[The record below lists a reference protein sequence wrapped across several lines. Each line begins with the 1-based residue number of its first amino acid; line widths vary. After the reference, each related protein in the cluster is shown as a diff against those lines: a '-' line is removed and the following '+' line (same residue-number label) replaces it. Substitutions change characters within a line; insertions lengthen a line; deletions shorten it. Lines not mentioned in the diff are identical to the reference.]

1 MMKTLRTILK
11 VAGLILVAI
20 ITLLAFNA
28 CKGKHQD
35 DYFVKKITRIDMV
48 YFKKE
53 QAFTHAFDSKLP
65 LVVKNDMRRASKKD
79 EKLLY
84 KYGKTYMVME
94 KAGDTWTLKV
104 TDSSFNKLEDEE
116 LCNFSIFKNEDS
128 GFSIYGNSTE
138 SGFYI
143 KMKIDKKGN
152 TSSEVFTYDNAV
164 PFAYKQLGMPS
175 EIGDYY
181 YVATHEKIF
190 LFKKGE
196 LKAYQNFPGEGI
208 YNSYIINGGY
218 IIADEDGNKNVYKVE
233 VYANKSHPYVSYSFI
248 ATIDSYDDYRITG
261 IEGSDATLLV
271 IKQEGKEYVAVPE
284 NWDDYWEMDMIG
296 DTSNGVK
303 FDLVP
308 VDDLRLK
315 PMDDID

>member
-1 MMKTLRTILK
+1 MKEILRKIFK
-11 VAGLILVAI
+11 IVGLLLVAI

-28 CKGKHQD
+28 FKGKHND

-65 LVVKNDMRRASKKD
+65 LVVKNDMRRAGKKD

-94 KAGDTWTLKV
+94 AGDIWTLKV

-116 LCNFSIFKNEDS
+116 LCNFSIFKNEDG

-143 KMKIDKKGN
+143 KMKIDKKGT
-152 TSSEVFTYDNAV
+152 TSSEVFTYNNEV

-175 EIGDYY
+175 EIGNYY
-181 YVATHEKIF
+181 YVATHEKMF
-190 LFKKGE
+190 FFKNGE

-233 VYANKSHPYVSYSFI
+233 VYSNQSHPYVSYSFI

-261 IEGSDATLLV
+261 IEGRDETLLV
-271 IKQEGKEYVAVPE
+271 IKQEGQEFVAVPE
-284 NWDDYWEMDMIG
+284 NWENYWEMDLIG
-296 DTSNGVK
+296 DSDKGVK

-315 PMDDID
+315 TIDDID

>member
-1 MMKTLRTILK
+1 MKEILRKIFK
-11 VAGLILVAI
+11 IVGLVLVAI

-28 CKGKHQD
+28 FKGKHND

-175 EIGDYY
+175 KIGDYY
-181 YVATHEKIF
+181 YVATHEKMF
-190 LFKKGE
+190 FFKDGE

>member
-1 MMKTLRTILK
+1 MKEILRKIFK
-11 VAGLILVAI
+11 IVGLLLIAI

-28 CKGKHQD
+28 FKGKHND

-65 LVVKNDMRRASKKD
+65 LVVKNDMRRAGKKN

-94 KAGDTWTLKV
+94 AGDIWTLKV

-116 LCNFSIFKNEDS
+116 LCNFSIFKNEDG

-152 TSSEVFTYDNAV
+152 TSSEVFTYNNEV

-175 EIGDYY
+175 EIGNYY
-181 YVATHEKIF
+181 YVATHEKMF
-190 LFKKGE
+190 FFKNGE

-233 VYANKSHPYVSYSFI
+233 VYSNQSHPYVSYSFI

-261 IEGSDATLLV
+261 IEGRDETLLV
-271 IKQEGKEYVAVPE
+271 IKQEGQEFVAVPE
-284 NWDDYWEMDMIG
+284 NWENYWEMDLIG
-296 DTSNGVK
+296 DSDKGVK

-315 PMDDID
+315 TIDDID

>member
-1 MMKTLRTILK
+1 MKEILRKIFK
-11 VAGLILVAI
+11 IVGLLLVAI

-28 CKGKHQD
+28 FKGKHND

-65 LVVKNDMRRASKKD
+65 LVVKNDMRRAGKKD

-94 KAGDTWTLKV
+94 AGDIWTLKV

-116 LCNFSIFKNEDS
+116 LCNFSIFKNEDG

-152 TSSEVFTYDNAV
+152 TSSEVFTYNNEV

-175 EIGDYY
+175 EIGNYY
-181 YVATHEKIF
+181 YVATHEKMF
-190 LFKKGE
+190 FFKNGE

-233 VYANKSHPYVSYSFI
+233 VYSNQSHPYVSYSFI

-261 IEGSDATLLV
+261 IEGSNATLLV

-315 PMDDID
+315 TIDDID

>member
-1 MMKTLRTILK
+1 MKEILRKIFK
-11 VAGLILVAI
+11 IVGLLLIAI

-28 CKGKHQD
+28 FKGNHND
-35 DYFVKKITRIDMV
+35 YYFVKKITRIDMV

-65 LVVKNDMRRASKKD
+65 LVVKNDMRRAGKKD

-94 KAGDTWTLKV
+94 AGDIWTLKV

-116 LCNFSIFKNEDS
+116 LCNFSIFKNEDG

-152 TSSEVFTYDNAV
+152 TSSEVFTYNNEV

-175 EIGDYY
+175 EIGNYY
-181 YVATHEKIF
+181 YVATHEKMF
-190 LFKKGE
+190 FFKNGE

-261 IEGSDATLLV
+261 IEGSNATLLV

-315 PMDDID
+315 TIDDID

>member
-1 MMKTLRTILK
+1 MKEILRKIFK
-11 VAGLILVAI
+11 IVGLLLVAI

-28 CKGKHQD
+28 FKGKHND

-65 LVVKNDMRRASKKD
+65 LVVKNDMRRAGKKD

-94 KAGDTWTLKV
+94 AGDIWTLKV

-116 LCNFSIFKNEDS
+116 LCNFSIFKNEDG

-152 TSSEVFTYDNAV
+152 TSSEVFTYNNEV

-175 EIGDYY
+175 EIGNYY
-181 YVATHEKIF
+181 YVATHEKMF
-190 LFKKGE
+190 FFKNGE

-233 VYANKSHPYVSYSFI
+233 VYSNQSHPYVSYSFI

-261 IEGSDATLLV
+261 IEGRDETLLV
-271 IKQEGKEYVAVPE
+271 IKQEGQEFVAVPE
-284 NWDDYWEMDMIG
+284 NWENYWEMDLIG
-296 DTSNGVK
+296 DSDKGVK

-315 PMDDID
+315 TIDDID

>member
-1 MMKTLRTILK
+1 MKEILRKIFK
-11 VAGLILVAI
+11 IVGLLLIAI

-28 CKGKHQD
+28 FKGKHND

-65 LVVKNDMRRASKKD
+65 LVVKNDMRRAGKKD

-94 KAGDTWTLKV
+94 AGDIWTLKV

-116 LCNFSIFKNEDS
+116 LCNFSIFKNEDG

-152 TSSEVFTYDNAV
+152 TSSEVFTYNNEV

-175 EIGDYY
+175 EIGNYY
-181 YVATHEKIF
+181 YVATHEKMF
-190 LFKKGE
+190 FFKNGE

-315 PMDDID
+315 PIDDID

>member
-1 MMKTLRTILK
+1 MKEILRKIFK
-11 VAGLILVAI
+11 IVGLLLIAI
-20 ITLLAFNA
+20 ITFLEFNA
-28 CKGKHQD
+28 FKGKHND

-65 LVVKNDMRRASKKD
+65 LVVKNDMRRAGKKD

-94 KAGDTWTLKV
+94 AGDIWTLKV

-116 LCNFSIFKNEDS
+116 LCNFSIFKNEDG

-152 TSSEVFTYDNAV
+152 TSSEVFTYNNEV

-175 EIGDYY
+175 EIGNYY
-181 YVATHEKIF
+181 YVATHEKMF
-190 LFKKGE
+190 FFKNGE

-261 IEGSDATLLV
+261 IEGSNATLLV

-315 PMDDID
+315 TIDDID

>member
-1 MMKTLRTILK
+1 MKGILRKIFK
-11 VAGLILVAI
+11 IVGLLLIAI

-28 CKGKHQD
+28 FKGKHND

-65 LVVKNDMRRASKKD
+65 LVVKNDMRRAGKKN

-94 KAGDTWTLKV
+94 AGDIWTLKV

-116 LCNFSIFKNEDS
+116 LYNFSIFKNEDS

-152 TSSEVFTYDNAV
+152 TSSEVFTYNNEV

-175 EIGDYY
+175 EIGNYY
-181 YVATHEKIF
+181 YVATHEKMF
-190 LFKKGE
+190 FFKNGE

-315 PMDDID
+315 TIDDID

>member
-1 MMKTLRTILK
+1 MKEILRKIFK
-11 VAGLILVAI
+11 IVGLLLIAI

-28 CKGKHQD
+28 FKGKHND

-65 LVVKNDMRRASKKD
+65 LVVKNDMRRAGKKD

-94 KAGDTWTLKV
+94 AGDIWTLKV

-116 LCNFSIFKNEDS
+116 LCNFSIFKNEDG

-152 TSSEVFTYDNAV
+152 TSSEVFTYNNEV

-175 EIGDYY
+175 EIGNYY
-181 YVATHEKIF
+181 YVATHEKMF
-190 LFKKGE
+190 FFKNGE

-261 IEGSDATLLV
+261 IEGSNATLLV

-315 PMDDID
+315 TIDDID

>member
-94 KAGDTWTLKV
+94 KAEDTWTLKV

-116 LCNFSIFKNEDS
+116 LCNFSIFKNKDS
-128 GFSIYGNSTE
+128 GNSTE

-152 TSSEVFTYDNAV
+152 TSSEVFTYNNEV

-296 DTSNGVK
+296 SEQKEVK
-303 FDLVP
+303 FKLVP
-308 VDDLRLK
+308 VEDLRLK
-315 PMDDID
+315 PIDDID

>member
-1 MMKTLRTILK
+1 MKEILRKIFK
-11 VAGLILVAI
+11 IVGLLLIAI
-20 ITLLAFNA
+20 ITLLEFNA
-28 CKGKHQD
+28 FKGKHND

-65 LVVKNDMRRASKKD
+65 LVVKNDMRRAGKKD

-94 KAGDTWTLKV
+94 AGDIWTLKV

-116 LCNFSIFKNEDS
+116 LCNFSIFKNEDG

-152 TSSEVFTYDNAV
+152 TSSEVFTYNNEV

-175 EIGDYY
+175 EIGNYY
-181 YVATHEKIF
+181 YVATHEKMF
-190 LFKKGE
+190 FFKNGE

-261 IEGSDATLLV
+261 IEGSNATLLV

-315 PMDDID
+315 TIDDID

>member
-1 MMKTLRTILK
+1 MKEILRKIFK
-11 VAGLILVAI
+11 IVGLLLIAI

-28 CKGKHQD
+28 FKGKHND

-65 LVVKNDMRRASKKD
+65 LVVKNDMRRAGKKD

-94 KAGDTWTLKV
+94 AGDIWTLKV

-116 LCNFSIFKNEDS
+116 LCNFSIFKNEDG

-152 TSSEVFTYDNAV
+152 TSSEVFTYNNEV

-175 EIGDYY
+175 EIGNYY
-181 YVATHEKIF
+181 YVATHEK
-190 LFKKGE
+190 LFFFKNGE
-196 LKAYQNFPGEGI
+196 RKAYQNGPGEGI

-261 IEGSDATLLV
+261 IEGSNATLLV

-315 PMDDID
+315 TIDDID

>member
-1 MMKTLRTILK
+1 MKEILRKIFK
-11 VAGLILVAI
+11 IVGLLLIAI

-28 CKGKHQD
+28 FKGKHND

-65 LVVKNDMRRASKKD
+65 LVVKNDMRRAGKKN

-94 KAGDTWTLKV
+94 AGDIWTLKV

-116 LCNFSIFKNEDS
+116 LYNFSIFKNEDS

-152 TSSEVFTYDNAV
+152 TSSEVFTYNNEV

-175 EIGDYY
+175 EIGNYY
-181 YVATHEKIF
+181 YVATHEKMF
-190 LFKKGE
+190 FFKNGE

-315 PMDDID
+315 TIDDID

>member
-1 MMKTLRTILK
+1 MKEILRKIFK
-11 VAGLILVAI
+11 IVGLLLIAI

-28 CKGKHQD
+28 FKGKHND
-35 DYFVKKITRIDMV
+35 YYFVKKITRIDIV

-65 LVVKNDMRRASKKD
+65 LVVKNDMRRAGKKD

-94 KAGDTWTLKV
+94 AGDIWTLKV

-116 LCNFSIFKNEDS
+116 LCNFSIFKNEDG

-152 TSSEVFTYDNAV
+152 TSSEVFTYNNEV

-175 EIGDYY
+175 EIGNYY
-181 YVATHEKIF
+181 YVATHEKMF
-190 LFKKGE
+190 FFKNGE

-261 IEGSDATLLV
+261 IEGSNATLLV

-315 PMDDID
+315 TIDDID